1 VERIVEIPLKDLF
14 DKENYGTLTVD
25 IETSTPFR
33 QHVEPIRDFPCFL
46 FTPPGGKEE
55 ILWGATMFIIMN
67 FLEIVFDFKLPDKIS
82 DRVVRKSLRPDYAT
96 GNHDLPSR

>member
-1 VERIVEIPLKDLF
+1 
-14 DKENYGTLTVD
+14 
-25 IETSTPFR
+25 
-33 QHVEPIRDFPCFL
+33 
-46 FTPPGGKEE
+46 
-55 ILWGATMFIIMN
+55 MFIIMN

>member
-1 VERIVEIPLKDLF
+1 VE
-14 DKENYGTLTVD
+14 
-25 IETSTPFR
+25 
-33 QHVEPIRDFPCFL
+33 QIRDFPCFL

-67 FLEIVFDFKLPDKIS
+67 FLEFVFDYKLPDKIS

-96 GNHDLPSR
+96 GNHDLPSP